1 MVYFYDGK
9 NQADKKP
16 YSFNKKVKFYAVES
30 ITNPNTD
37 SPVPQYVYKLTLH
50 YSPVKRSIE
59 DKLSDLGTNR
69 EDILI
74 ISVKHREAVQETLT
88 AEIGDKYYAIQSIMP
103 DDSNNPI
110 PYDTLVLKKTERR
123 YRVAR
128 KWFS

>member
-37 SPVPQYVYKLTLH
+37 APVPQYVYKLTLH
-50 YSPVKRSIE
+50 FSPVKRSIE
-59 DKLSDLGTNR
+59 DKISDLGTNR

-74 ISVKHREAVQETLT
+74 ISVKHREAVQDTLT
-88 AEIGDKYYAIQSIMP
+88 AEIGDKYYTIQSIMP
-103 DDSNNPI
+103 DDSNNLI
-110 PYDTLVLKKTERR
+110 PYDTLVMKKTERR
-123 YRVAR
+123 YRIAR
-128 KWFS
+128 K